1 MKMLILGAIIGPL
14 VISSGTFANSTLIEK
29 GRRVYVANC
38 LRCHNIDPNETG
50 SMGPQIVDAPYEVM
64 YSKIMTGKYPDP
76 LPVGFVP
83 KRTSRVMKPMQG
95 LKVDIP
101 AIFEYVKSVKK

>member
-14 VISSGTFANSTLIEK
+14 FISSGTFANSTLIEQ

-38 LRCHNIDPNETG
+38 LRCHNIDPNENG
-50 SMGPQIVDAPYEVM
+50 SVGPQIADAPYEVM

-76 LPVGFVP
+76 LPAGFVP
-83 KRTSRVMKPMQG
+83 KRTSRAMKPMQG
-95 LKVDIP
+95 LKDDIS

>member
-1 MKMLILGAIIGPL
+1 
-14 VISSGTFANSTLIEK
+14 
-29 GRRVYVANC
+29 
-38 LRCHNIDPNETG
+38 
-50 SMGPQIVDAPYEVM
+50 M

-76 LPVGFVP
+76 LPDGFVP

-95 LKVDIP
+95 LKDDIP